1 MVVRWLVGFRAHC
14 SARRASVILSYGV
27 VVVVVQTA
35 FFGRMKVLVID
46 IGGSHVKFKV
56 WGQRAKFKFDSGR
69 KLTPQIMV
77 REVLAVVTQWEY
89 DVVSIGYPGP
99 VIHGRPAAEPPNLG
113 RGWLRFN
120 FEKHFRKPIKII
132 NDAAMQALG
141 SYNGGRMLFLG
152 LGTGLGSALVLDD
165 IIVPLDLGDLAYNKD
180 KTLAEVL
187 GKAGLKEMGRSSW
200 ERSLHRVANH
210 LVSAF
215 RADYLV
221 IGGGNAKLLK
231 SLPAKARRGS
241 NNKAFAG
248 GARLWR
254 ARNGVAAPQKHTW
267 LVA

>member
-1 MVVRWLVGFRAHC
+1 
-14 SARRASVILSYGV
+14 
-27 VVVVVQTA
+27 
-35 FFGRMKVLVID
+35 MKVLVID

-56 WGQRAKFKFDSGR
+56 WGQRGKEKFDSGK
-69 KLTPQIMV
+69 KLTPQILV
-77 REVLAVVTQWEY
+77 KEVLAKAALWEY

-113 RGWLRFN
+113 KGWVRFN

-141 SYNGGRMLFLG
+141 SYKGGRMLFLG

-187 GKAGLKEMGRSSW
+187 GKAGLRDVGRTAW
-200 ERSLHRVANH
+200 EKSLHRVADH

-231 SLPAKARRGS
+231 TLPAKAVRGS

-254 ARNGVAAPQKHTW
+254 SRGCVTTPQKHTW

>member
-1 MVVRWLVGFRAHC
+1 
-14 SARRASVILSYGV
+14 
-27 VVVVVQTA
+27 
-35 FFGRMKVLVID
+35 MKVLVID

-56 WGQRAKFKFDSGR
+56 WGQRARVKFESGK
-69 KLTPQIMV
+69 KLTPQKLV
-77 REVLAVVTQWEY
+77 REVLAVASEWDY

-99 VIHGRPAAEPPNLG
+99 VIHGRPADEPPNLG
-113 RGWLRFN
+113 RGWVRFN

-141 SYNGGRMLFLG
+141 SYKGGRMLFLG
-152 LGTGLGSALVLDD
+152 LGTGLGSALILDD

-187 GKAGLKEMGRSSW
+187 GKAGLKDSGRTVW
-200 ERSLHRVANH
+200 EKSLHRVADH
-210 LVSAF
+210 LASAF

-221 IGGGNAKLLK
+221 IGGGNAKHLK
-231 SLPAKARRGS
+231 NLPARARRGS
-241 NNKAFAG
+241 NDKAFAG

-254 ARNGVAAPQKHTW
+254 SRSSLPAPQKHTW

>member
-1 MVVRWLVGFRAHC
+1 
-14 SARRASVILSYGV
+14 
-27 VVVVVQTA
+27 VQ
-35 FFGRMKVLVID
+35 
-46 IGGSHVKFKV
+46 
-56 WGQRAKFKFDSGR
+56 
-69 KLTPQIMV
+69 
-77 REVLAVVTQWEY
+77 EVLAKAALWEY

-99 VIHGRPAAEPPNLG
+99 VIHGRPASDPPNLG
-113 RGWLRFN
+113 KGWVRFN
-120 FEKHFRKPIKII
+120 FEKHFCKPTKII

-152 LGTGLGSALVLDD
+152 LGTGVGSALILDD

-187 GKAGLKEMGRSSW
+187 GKAGLKETGRTVW
-200 ERSLHRVANH
+200 EKSLHRVADH

-231 SLPAKARRGS
+231 SLPEKARRGS

-254 ARNGVAAPQKHTW
+254 SRGGTATPQKHTW

>member
-1 MVVRWLVGFRAHC
+1 
-14 SARRASVILSYGV
+14 
-27 VVVVVQTA
+27 
-35 FFGRMKVLVID
+35 MKVLVID

-56 WGQRAKFKFDSGR
+56 WGQRGKEKFDSG
-69 KLTPQIMV
+69 KNLTPQALV
-77 REVLAVVTQWEY
+77 EAVLDKSSLWEY

-99 VIHGRPAAEPPNLG
+99 VIHGRPAADPPNLAK
-113 RGWLRFN
+113 GWVRFN
-120 FEKHFRKPIKII
+120 FEKHFRKPLKII

-141 SYNGGRMLFLG
+141 SYKGGRMLFLG
-152 LGTGLGSALVLDD
+152 LGTGVGSALILDD

-187 GKAGLKEMGRSSW
+187 GKSGLKEVGRAVW
-200 ERSLHRVANH
+200 EKSVHRVADH

-221 IGGGNAKLLK
+221 LGGGNAKLLK
-231 SLPAKARRGS
+231 SLPAKALRGS
-241 NNKAFAG
+241 NDKAFAG

-254 ARNGVAAPQKHTW
+254 SRGSTATPQKHTW